1 MELPYFSTEEYCD
14 RLSLI
19 NAHSALTFIITFAIL
34 MRQFSLIQK
43 LLAWGVHLFTAS
55 GLIAAFM
62 SILAINAQDWRE
74 AMLWLFLALFIDGI
88 DGTFARL
95 LKVREVLPG
104 IDGKMIDY
112 VVDFITYAL
121 IPAYFFYMAD
131 LVPGIGG
138 LLMSFLML
146 LTAAIYY
153 GKDGMVSEDMHFIG
167 FPVLWNLIL
176 FILVIVLPL
185 PPLGNMIVIVLFAI
199 LHFIPIKFAY
209 PSRAIRF
216 KNLTLAVSFFSLL
229 TSLWAIWIFPVRKGW
244 LSGMILAGMAYY
256 LILALYET
264 YGMKRST

>member
-1 MELPYFSTEEYCD
+1 MDLTYFSTEEYCD

-19 NAHSALTFIITFAIL
+19 NAGSALTFIITFAIL
-34 MRQFSLIQK
+34 MRQFSMLHR

-95 LKVREVLPG
+95 LKVQEVLPG
-104 IDGKMIDY
+104 MDGKMIDY

-185 PPLGNMIVIVLFAI
+185 PPIGNIIVIVLFSI

-216 KNLTLAVSFFSLL
+216 KNLTLAISFFSLL

-264 YGMKRST
+264 YGMKRRA

>member
-1 MELPYFSTEEYCD
+1 M
-14 RLSLI
+14 I
-19 NAHSALTFIITFAIL
+19 NTYPALTFIITFTSL
-34 MRQFSLIQK
+34 MQQFSTVQK

-95 LKVREVLPG
+95 LKVQEVLPG
-104 IDGKMIDY
+104 MDGKMIDY

-138 LLMSFLML
+138 LLMAFLML

-167 FPVLWNLIL
+167 FPVLWNLII
-176 FILVIVLPL
+176 FVLVIVLPL
-185 PPLGNMIVIVLFAI
+185 PPLGNMMIIIFFSA

-209 PSRAIRF
+209 PSRAIRY
-216 KNLTLAVSFFSLL
+216 KNLTLAISFFTLL
-229 TSLWAIWIFPVRKGW
+229 ASFWAMWIFPVRKGW
-244 LSGMILAGMAYY
+244 LSGMILAGMAYF
-256 LILALYET
+256 LVLALYET
-264 YGMKRST
+264 YWVKRRV